1 MSSLITTRPHQL
13 ARQDKHEPNTE
24 EALMSAES
32 FAASKNK
39 LLVGAT
45 FALFIALIGAIV
57 IFQSK
62 EYGFGGEENIIGPG
76 TAPVL
81 LGALLIA
88 GGLLVALKDFLSLK
102 RLKAQQMQSELSL
115 QNSGRAYVIKSFA
128 TPLGIILLFLAGIYL
143 SQYTGVLLTLS
154 LTVFLCGLIIERLT
168 VVKSLILAIATML
181 IGYGLFEVLLSANFP
196 ESLVGF

>member
-1 MSSLITTRPHQL
+1 
-13 ARQDKHEPNTE
+13 
-24 EALMSAES
+24 MSAES
-32 FAASKNK
+32 YVASKNK
-39 LLVGAT
+39 LLVGIT
-45 FALFIALIGAIV
+45 FALVIALIGAIV

-81 LGALLIA
+81 LGALLIV
-88 GGLLVALKDFLSLK
+88 GGLLIAFKDFLSLK
-102 RLKAQQMQSELSL
+102 RLKAQQKQPKLPL
-115 QNSGRAYVIKSFA
+115 KNSGHAYVIRSFA
-128 TPLGIILLFLAGIYL
+128 TPLGIILLFWAGIYL

-154 LTVFLCGLIIERLT
+154 LTVFLCGLVIERLT

-196 ESLVGF
+196 ESMVGF